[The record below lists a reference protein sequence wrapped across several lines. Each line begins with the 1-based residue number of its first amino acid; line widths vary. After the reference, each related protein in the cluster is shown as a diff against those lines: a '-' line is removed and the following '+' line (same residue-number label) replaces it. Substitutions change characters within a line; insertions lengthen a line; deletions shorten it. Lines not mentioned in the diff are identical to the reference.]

1 MLVNIYDLSLRHIL
15 VFNNVAETLSMSK
28 SAQNLYVTQPA
39 VSQTIKDIENKFG
52 VKLFIRK
59 GHKLKLTPEGK
70 ELYVYTKRIMNLMEG
85 AQLCLENF
93 NSLNKGYVTVGASST
108 IGNYILPNIIKGFK
122 EHYPNISINSF
133 IGNTHQVI
141 YKLRLCDVGVG
152 LIEGLPDV
160 DDKEIRVRKF
170 MKDEIVFFC
179 SPQHPFASREKVKL
193 DELESGGFISREDG
207 SGTRQVIEKHLKDA
221 GVKLKAV
228 CEFNSSEA
236 IKNAV
241 IYNLGFSALSKWIIR
256 RELELGVVTQIDVEG
271 LKISRWFYLLEI
283 GNHNKAQDVF
293 VDYIFNCS
301 EC

>member
-1 MLVNIYDLSLRHIL
+1 MNICDLSLRHIL

-39 VSQTIKDIENKFG
+39 ISQTIKDIENKFG
-52 VKLFIRK
+52 VRLFVRK
-59 GHKLKLTPEGK
+59 GHKLKLTLEGR

-93 NSLNKGYVTVGASST
+93 NSLNKGYVTIGASST
-108 IGNYILPNIIKGFK
+108 IGNYILPNMIKSFK
-122 EHYPNISINSF
+122 EHYPRMSINTF

-160 DDKEIRVRKF
+160 DDKEIKVSKF

-179 SPQHPFASREKVKL
+179 SPEHPFAKEKKVTL
-193 DELESGGFISREDG
+193 DELKSGDFISREKG
-207 SGTRQVIEKHLKDA
+207 SGTRQIIEKHLEDVD
-221 GVKLKAV
+221 VKLKAAY
-228 CEFNSSEA
+228 EFNNSEA
-236 IKNAV
+236 VKNAV
-241 IYNLGFSALSKWIIR
+241 IYGLGFSALSKLIIQ
-256 RELELGVVTQIDVEG
+256 RELELGVVKQIDVEG
-271 LKISRWFYLLEI
+271 LKITRWFYLLEI
-283 GNHNKAQDVF
+283 SNHNKAQDVF
-293 VDYIFNCS
+293 VEHIFSCG